1 MRSPTTAL
9 GLEIWQRNRVWVRLI
24 IGIISFLAVFNLAL
38 PDSFS
43 ATSGRRDW
51 FLALNQTLAS
61 ISFLLVFAVFN
72 YTEFNPG
79 KGWAGFPDRLFTLP
93 VTSLRLV
100 AVPIALGVVSVEL
113 LYWSSIKLVFI
124 HGEVERP
131 AWIAVLIGA
140 FMVVYQAALWSLAA
154 SGTLRFIAV
163 GLISISFI
171 VIGFLPSFPHKTW
184 SHSEPFLSV
193 VLTAVGLI
201 AFLDA
206 WMYVAR
212 QRAGAESKLRLD
224 ETLADQ
230 ISDAL
235 PRRNQAFASP
245 VAAQFWFEWQR
256 SGSVL
261 PLCVAGLLVLVIG
274 PLSVLMRDDP
284 ASTLRIL
291 IATLAMPMIL
301 ALPVGKAF
309 SKPDFWS
316 GDLSF
321 PSFLA
326 VRPLATADMVFVK
339 MKVAAVSAALS
350 WLLVVAFLSV
360 WLPLWANIEALN
372 GVRSVLWM
380 LYGHSLYQQYAVVA
394 LAVLAGMFITWRF
407 LVVGLWLGLSGN
419 TKLFTASA
427 IPYAFIPF
435 VGLIG
440 LALVTGRGQSSH
452 LSWIHD
458 NIDWLLP
465 ALLGIVAFAAITKF
479 GMAAFFWRGIAPQRL
494 RQYFMVWCGGTLCL
508 ITLAVLLWAGLRYVL
523 PSDIYRLRSLLILIA
538 LLVIPFA
545 RIGLAPSS
553 LAKNRHR
560 AH

>member
-38 PDSFS
+38 PDSFRKTS
-43 ATSGRRDW
+43 AGPDW
-51 FLALNQTLAS
+51 LLALNQTLAS

-113 LYWSSIKLVFI
+113 LYWSSIKLVFT

-184 SHSEPFLSV
+184 SHSEPLLSV

-224 ETLADQ
+224 
-230 ISDAL
+230 
-235 PRRNQAFASP
+235 
-245 VAAQFWFEWQR
+245 
-256 SGSVL
+256 
-261 PLCVAGLLVLVIG
+261 
-274 PLSVLMRDDP
+274 
-284 ASTLRIL
+284 
-291 IATLAMPMIL
+291 
-301 ALPVGKAF
+301 
-309 SKPDFWS
+309 
-316 GDLSF
+316 
-321 PSFLA
+321 
-326 VRPLATADMVFVK
+326 
-339 MKVAAVSAALS
+339 
-350 WLLVVAFLSV
+350 
-360 WLPLWANIEALN
+360 
-372 GVRSVLWM
+372 
-380 LYGHSLYQQYAVVA
+380 
-394 LAVLAGMFITWRF
+394 
-407 LVVGLWLGLSGN
+407 
-419 TKLFTASA
+419 
-427 IPYAFIPF
+427 
-435 VGLIG
+435 
-440 LALVTGRGQSSH
+440 
-452 LSWIHD
+452 
-458 NIDWLLP
+458 
-465 ALLGIVAFAAITKF
+465 
-479 GMAAFFWRGIAPQRL
+479 
-494 RQYFMVWCGGTLCL
+494 
-508 ITLAVLLWAGLRYVL
+508 
-523 PSDIYRLRSLLILIA
+523 
-538 LLVIPFA
+538 
-545 RIGLAPSS
+545 
-553 LAKNRHR
+553 
-560 AH
+560 